1 MSYYTILD
9 IIPTA
14 SMDEI
19 KDAYLKKIDDVD
31 LEDERNFLNKA
42 YETLSDYNSRRKY
55 DKVLEEDNNDD
66 VKAYN
71 NENHDNCF
79 EVEADDNF
87 NDNFTDNFNDNYN
100 DNFLEKN
107 DLDVPE
113 LLKKLNEQMSSIVFR
128 LENIEKRL
136 YTKDINNNNFFSER
150 KHIKEKYSTNGKKV
164 VEIGINRNN
173 NGKKSFRT
181 KTIDYDSDGNQNI
194 TTKIPPKN
202 I

>member
-31 LEDERNFLNKA
+31 LEDEKNFLNKA

-79 EVEADDNF
+79 EVEQDDF
-87 NDNFTDNFNDNYN
+87 N
-100 DNFLEKN
+100 
-107 DLDVPE
+107 
-113 LLKKLNEQMSSIVFR
+113 
-128 LENIEKRL
+128 
-136 YTKDINNNNFFSER
+136 
-150 KHIKEKYSTNGKKV
+150 
-164 VEIGINRNN
+164 
-173 NGKKSFRT
+173 
-181 KTIDYDSDGNQNI
+181 
-194 TTKIPPKN
+194 
-202 I
+202 